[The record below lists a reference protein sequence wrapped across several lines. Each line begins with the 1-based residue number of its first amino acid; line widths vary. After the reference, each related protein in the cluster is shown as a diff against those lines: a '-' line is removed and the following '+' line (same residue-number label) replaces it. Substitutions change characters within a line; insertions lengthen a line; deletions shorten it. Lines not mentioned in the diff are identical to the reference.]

1 MKKLQRMTG
10 YIVRIINCDE
20 SHIDKMNL
28 ETVEE
33 ARQYIEDEYCLV
45 APDTKNGVEYT
56 YSDDVKIIIEKAP
69 TVDELMTSLNGLLKG
84 LEEAG
89 TYGWYLSD
97 YNKIRE
103 VLYAVGSTD
112 NWYNKQNA

>member
-1 MKKLQRMTG
+1 MNKLQRMTG
-10 YIVRIINCDE
+10 YVVRIINCDE
-20 SHIDKMNL
+20 SHIDKMSL

-45 APDTKNGVEYT
+45 VPDTEKGMEYT

-69 TVDELMTSLNGLLKG
+69 TVDELMVSLKGMLKG

-89 TYGWYLSD
+89 TYGWYLGD
-97 YNKIRE
+97 YNRIRE
-103 VLYAVGSTD
+103 VLYAVGSVD
-112 NWYNKQNA
+112 NWYKKQNA

>member
-1 MKKLQRMTG
+1 MQRMSD
-10 YIVRIINCDE
+10 YNVKIINCDE

-28 ETVEE
+28 TIEE
-33 ARQYIEDEYCLV
+33 ARLYIKEEYCLDT
-45 APDTKNGVEYT
+45 PDGENGMEYT
-56 YSDDVKIIIEKAP
+56 YNKDVKIIIEKAP
-69 TVDELMTSLNGLLKG
+69 TVDELMMSLNGLLKG

-97 YNKIRE
+97 YNKIKE
-103 VLYAVGSTD
+103 ILYAVGSTD

>member
-1 MKKLQRMTG
+1 MQRMSG
-10 YIVRIINCDE
+10 YVVKIINCDE

-28 ETVEE
+28 TIKE
-33 ARQYIEDEYCLV
+33 ARLYIKEEYCLDT
-45 APDTKNGVEYT
+45 PDTTNGMEYT
-56 YSDDVKIIIEKAP
+56 YNSDVKIVIEKAP
-69 TVDELMTSLNGLLKG
+69 TVDELMAALKGMLKG

-89 TYGWYLSD
+89 TYGWYLGD

>member
-1 MKKLQRMTG
+1 MQRMTG
-10 YIVRIINCDE
+10 YIVKINNCDE

-28 ETVEE
+28 NTIEE
-33 ARQYIEDEYCLV
+33 ARLYIEKEYCLDT
-45 APDTKNGVEYT
+45 PDEGNGMEYT
-56 YSDDVKIIIEKAP
+56 YNADVKIIIEKAP
-69 TVDELMTSLNGLLKG
+69 TVDELMGALKGMLKG

-89 TYGWYLSD
+89 TYGWYLGD

-103 VLYAVGSTD
+103 VLYAVGSVD